1 MPIGRAS
8 KDSMA
13 CNRPR
18 PSWIAGKKRVVKA
31 CEGGREKIVHFGAKG
46 YGHNYSP
53 AARKSFRARHNCA
66 NPGTKLSA
74 RYWACK
80 NLWAGPGGSK
90 LASPSSRKGKY

>member
-1 MPIGRAS
+1 MPLGRPS
-8 KDSMA
+8 KEDMS

-31 CEGGREKIVHFGAKG
+31 CEGGKEKIVHFGAKG

-80 NLWAGPGGSK
+80 NLWAGPGGSTQS
-90 LASPSSRKGKY
+90 SPANRKGKY